1 MLKARDIVFA
11 YNKRLKPV
19 INGLDV
25 TIEPGK
31 VYGFL
36 GRNGSGKTTMLKVLN
51 GLHIPQEGVVTVD
64 SSNEDREYNVHKDAK
79 ADIAREIGFV
89 PQESRG
95 VFPYQ
100 VLEMVVMGR
109 NPHLSYLQRPSAR
122 DYEIA
127 YEALKEIEIEYL
139 WDKDFMEIS
148 GGERQ
153 LVLIARVIAQGARYL
168 ILDEPTSHLDFKNQY
183 QIMELVK
190 RVSLE
195 RNVATIMAIH
205 DPNLAI
211 TFADY
216 ILMLKH
222 GKLMAEGPTDEIMTE
237 ENLSDLY
244 EMKITLKHVEG
255 EKPFVLGAI

>member
-11 YNKRLKPV
+11 YQKGLEPV
-19 INGLDV
+19 IKGLDV

-51 GLHIPQEGVVTVD
+51 GLHKPQEGLVTVD
-64 SSNEDREYNVHKDAK
+64 STETGQELNVHKDSKPA
-79 ADIAREIGFV
+79 IAREIGFV
-89 PQESRG
+89 PQDSRG

-109 NPHLSYLQRPSAR
+109 NPHLSYLERPSDE

-127 YEALKEIEIEYL
+127 YQALKEIDVDYL

-190 RVSLE
+190 RVSIE
-195 RNVATIMAIH
+195 RKVATIMAIH

-211 TFADY
+211 SFADY
-216 ILMLKH
+216 ILMLKD
-222 GKLMAEGPTDEIMTE
+222 GRLMAEGLTSDVMTE
-237 ENLSDLY
+237 DNLSELY
-244 EMKITLKHVEG
+244 EMKISLKQIDG
-255 EKPFVLGAI
+255 DRPYILGAI